1 VSNHSGGQ
9 RVAKQREP
17 LIRIE
22 PGFESR
28 WPGAS
33 ALASELLINIE
44 YTRQRSVAYLQE
56 VVRKHGI
63 SSLTA
68 FNVLAIVEG
77 AGEPLLPSIIAE
89 RMVMS
94 RGTITEILDTLERR
108 RLVRRL
114 PHEEDR
120 RMRLV
125 EVTPEG
131 VARLEAVRPE
141 FHQAEQRLVR
151 TLTKT
156 QQRQMLQLVAALQAD
171 LPQP

>member
-1 VSNHSGGQ
+1 
-9 RVAKQREP
+9 VAKQREP

-108 RLVRRL
+108 LVRRL
-114 PHEEDR
+114 PHEGDR
-120 RMRLV
+120 RMRPV

-131 VARLEAVRPE
+131 IARLEAVRPE